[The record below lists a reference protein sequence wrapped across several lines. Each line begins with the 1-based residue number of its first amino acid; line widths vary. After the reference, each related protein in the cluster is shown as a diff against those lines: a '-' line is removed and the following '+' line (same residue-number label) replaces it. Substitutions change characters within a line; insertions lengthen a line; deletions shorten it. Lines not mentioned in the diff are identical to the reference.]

1 MELVVRYWPL
11 CSLAGEKKRKREGKE
26 ERGKA
31 SLYRIDG
38 RLSVEHNGSHP
49 KVVA

>member
-1 MELVVRYWPL
+1 
-11 CSLAGEKKRKREGKE
+11 LAEEKKRKMEGKE
-26 ERGKA
+26 EGGKA
-31 SLYRIDG
+31 SLYGVDG